1 MSIGIRTTLRNSVKP
16 ISISALIVRRLQN
29 KVKGLGHWAAHDFA
43 RKNTQSEP
51 PR

>member
-16 ISISALIVRRLQN
+16 LSTGTLIVRRLQN
-29 KVKGLGHWAAHDFA
+29 KVKGLGYWAAHDFA
-43 RKNTQSEP
+43 RKNMSYEL